1 MANISKKDYQKF
13 QERLKHLVAID
24 QDSDYVGQ
32 YVKGLEKT
40 DGKAHI
46 IVDLRRGFPVFEPYS
61 SKNDLSPDIF
71 AYVEGVAKYIK
82 VSQELAV
89 DFLINPDQT
98 GLTDSVKNE
107 FYSNYR
113 FELDEKR
120 EEIHKIKLQSLYLMI
135 IGVILLVTCS
145 AFGYFG
151 ITNNDG
157 VMNIVS
163 QIVSIAS
170 WVFIWAAV
178 EKFYFDR
185 TAMNKEALKT
195 AQLADASLN
204 FIVQPLDKE

>member
-1 MANISKKDYQKF
+1 MANTSKKDNQKF
-13 QERLKHLVAID
+13 QERLKHLLNAN
-24 QDSDYVGQ
+24 QDTDYVGQ
-32 YVKGLEKT
+32 YVKGLQQE

-46 IVDLRRGFPVFEPYS
+46 TVDLRRGFPVFAPYS
-61 SKNDLSPDIF
+61 SKKDLSPEIF
-71 AYVEGVAKYIK
+71 TYVEGVAKYLK
-82 VSQELAV
+82 VSQEVAV
-89 DFLINPDQT
+89 DFLILPEQSDIAEN
-98 GLTDSVKNE
+98 VKNE
-107 FYSNYR
+107 FYGNYR

-120 EEIHKIKLQSLYLMI
+120 EEVHKIKLQSLYLMI
-135 IGVILLVTCS
+135 IGVFLLIVCS

-185 TAMNKEALKT
+185 TETNKEALRS

-204 FIVQPLDKE
+204 FIVQPLEKE